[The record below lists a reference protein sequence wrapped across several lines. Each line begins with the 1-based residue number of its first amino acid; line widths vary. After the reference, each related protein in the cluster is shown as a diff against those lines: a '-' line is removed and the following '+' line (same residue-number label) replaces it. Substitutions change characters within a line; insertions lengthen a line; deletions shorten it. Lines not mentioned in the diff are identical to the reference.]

1 MEVKCNYDKLKQAVT
16 QIVVKT
22 GMPLDQSAL
31 LADLL
36 TVTEAKGVYSHGV
49 GLLKRYVE
57 ELLEGYVNLHPNIAI
72 LRDTPAC
79 LMVDGDNGMGVVVAA
94 RAMEIAMERA
104 RKQGC
109 ATVLVKHAN
118 HFGAGLYYAG
128 MATANNQIAYL
139 YANANPSMPPW
150 GGAAKLLG
158 TNPYVFGA
166 PAGKYAPYILDMATT
181 AAAYNKI
188 LHASLAGKP
197 IPESW
202 GYDADGKPCTDPQR
216 VLNGGSLQ
224 PFGGIK
230 GYGIAGMVDIVAGV
244 LTGAAFGYDVRVAPN
259 GPDAPT
265 DFGYMIQVID
275 IASIMDVGLYTQ
287 RMEKFI
293 EMIKNAPRAEGVDAI
308 HYPGDL
314 EGERIARARKE
325 GVALSEVSFAAL
337 RDAATSVGLDINALL
352 R

>member
-1 MEVKCNYDKLKQAVT
+1 MEVTCNYIKLKQAIT

-49 GLLKRYVE
+49 GLLKLYVK
-57 ELLEGYVNLHPNIAI
+57 ELLEGSINLHPNITI
-72 LRDTPAC
+72 LSDKPAC
-79 LMVDGDNGMGVVVAA
+79 LTVDGDNGMGVVVAT
-94 RAMEIAMERA
+94 RAMEIAMDRA
-104 RKQGC
+104 GKQGC

-118 HFGAGLYYAG
+118 HYGAGLYYAS
-128 MATANNQIAYL
+128 MATARNQIAYL

-150 GGAAKLLG
+150 GGSAKLFG
-158 TNPYVFGA
+158 TNPYTFGA
-166 PAGKYAPYILDMATT
+166 PAGKYSPYILDMATT
-181 AAAYNKI
+181 AAAHNKV
-188 LHASLAGKP
+188 LHAALAGKP

-202 GYDADGKPCTDPQR
+202 GYDENGKPCTDPQR

-244 LTGAAFGYDVRVAPN
+244 LSGSAFGYDVRVAPN
-259 GPDAPT
+259 GPDEPV

-275 IASIMDVGLYTQ
+275 IASVMDVETYTQ
-287 RMEKFI
+287 RIEKFI
-293 EMIKNAPRAEGVDAI
+293 EMIKNAPRAKGVDAI
-308 HYPGDL
+308 QYPGDL
-314 EGERIARARKE
+314 EGERIARARNE
-325 GVALSEVSFAAL
+325 GIVLSEVSFASL
-337 RDAATSVGLDINALL
+337 RDAAISVGLDIDALL
-352 R
+352 S